1 MQVRNVVYAAR
12 WKYRTQ
18 KSQFW
23 NHRTTL
29 SGCIFAAKTF
39 INNRRKNL
47 LNSNTSSTC
56 PYNMVNFG
64 LLTAEI
70 CWRVWDTPANFNRF
84 RVLAAS
90 LHGTLVVGVSQA
102 LRRQPN
108 FAALNRGRHLYLA
121 GRPSHIL
128 VRVRLKRLIT
138 FCIVI
143 AKIPKISYPWNVK
156 LVANLRIDITSLM

>member
-1 MQVRNVVYAAR
+1 
-12 WKYRTQ
+12 
-18 KSQFW
+18 
-23 NHRTTL
+23 
-29 SGCIFAAKTF
+29 
-39 INNRRKNL
+39 L

-56 PYNMVNFG
+56 PHNMVNFG

-70 CWRVWDTPANFNRF
+70 CWRIWDTPANFNRF
-84 RVLAAS
+84 RVFAAS

-108 FAALNRGRHLYLA
+108 FAALNRGRHLYSA

-156 LVANLRIDITSLM
+156 LVANLRRHNFAYVTAIDKIFGRPTMVWCFGVDQSNETFLIVRV